1 MSKVTDRIDEMDYTE
16 LDYTYGLLSGLTEE
30 ELLAVQTVVIAFL
43 NKKSESTPCLKKEP
57 FRPQTEKQLLN
68 RIDHSIAQ
76 IGKGAYTDS
85 EEFEKEM
92 LAGIS
97 VI

>member
-1 MSKVTDRIDEMDYTE
+1 MLVTVIFLFEWSTADIFIVYYPHNSIYTCKWP
-16 LDYTYGLLSGLTEE
+16 
-30 ELLAVQTVVIAFL
+30 QWQ
-43 NKKSESTPCLKKEP
+43 PCLKKAP

>member
-1 MSKVTDRIDEMDYTE
+1 MTANIKEIDRADFTQ

-30 ELLAVQTVVIAFL
+30 ELNAVQAVVLAFL
-43 NKKSESTPCLKKEP
+43 NRNMDDSSSLRISP
-57 FRPQTEKQLLN
+57 FRPQTEEQLLT

-76 IGKGAYTDS
+76 IDAGLVTDS

-92 LAGIS
+92 LAGIPE
-97 VI
+97 